1 MTRKELKKLSRAEL
15 LELLLEQTK
24 EVENLREELKETK
37 QLLEDKRICIEE
49 AGNLAEAVVQV
60 NALFKTAQETADQYL
75 QNIMTME
82 FETKQKCNRL
92 LQEAEVEK
100 AKLLSQASMEREVK
114 ISEMKRLRNKKKK

>member
-37 QLLEDKRICIEE
+37 QLLEDKRICIEN
-49 AGNLAEAVVQV
+49 AGNLAEAVIQV
-60 NALFKTAQETADQYL
+60 NELVKIAQATADQYL

-82 FETKQKCNRL
+82 SETQQKCKHL
-92 LQEAEVEK
+92 LQEAEDEK
-100 AKLLSQASMEREVK
+100 ARLLSEASMEREIK
-114 ISEMKRLRNKKKK
+114 ISEMKKRRNKKKK